1 MPLGYADGVPRIAEN
16 APVRIYP
23 GAQNAENGSVPNSA
37 EGKTYRVVGRIA
49 MDQMVVDLGE
59 PGLSDPALG
68 YLGAPAILFGA
79 GENPP
84 VEEWADAAQT
94 INYEIVTRISSRVER
109 LYVGGS
115 WVEAELNELWG
126 TGQEQEG

>member
-1 MPLGYADGVPRIAEN
+1 
-16 APVRIYP
+16 
-23 GAQNAENGSVPNSA
+23 
-37 EGKTYRVVGRIA
+37 

-59 PGLSDPALG
+59 PGMSDPALG

-94 INYEIVTRISSRVER
+94 INYEIVTAFRPAWSAST
-109 LYVGGS
+109 
-115 WVEAELNELWG
+115 WVAPGLKLN
-126 TGQEQEG
+126 